1 MNWIGRDKKAL
12 TFALPIRQADCCCS
26 LDDKALCS
34 IHRLMPHVPNP
45 SELSDWLSTWGYLG
59 VFICVFIG
67 NLGIPV
73 PEETVLLAAGF
84 LAGRGD
90 LSLQPLFLVGIG
102 SAVIGDCC
110 GFLFG
115 RTGGQRLF
123 EGLAQRFTF
132 VRSRYERLQ
141 SFFCT
146 HGSKAVFMA
155 RFIAGARFMAGPM
168 AGAAGM
174 SFLRF
179 LGWNLSGALVWC
191 SLIITIG
198 YLVGDELEWVAHLV
212 HAASYWVALALF
224 LLSAAMWLR
233 VRERQRNRSEANS

>member
-1 MNWIGRDKKAL
+1 
-12 TFALPIRQADCCCS
+12 
-26 LDDKALCS
+26 
-34 IHRLMPHVPNP
+34 MPHLPDP
-45 SELSDWLSTWGYLG
+45 SQLSSWLSDWGYLG

-90 LSLQPLFLVGIG
+90 LSLEPLYLVGIG
-102 SAVIGDCC
+102 SAVTGDCC

-115 RTGGQRLF
+115 RTGGQRLL
-123 EGLAQRFTF
+123 EKLAQRFAF
-132 VRSRYERLQ
+132 VRSRYKRLQ
-141 SFFCT
+141 AFFQT

-155 RFIAGARFMAGPM
+155 RFIAGARFLAGPM

-174 SFLRF
+174 SFPSF
-179 LGWNLSGALVWC
+179 LGWNISGALIWC

-198 YLVGDELEWVAHLV
+198 YLVGDEFQWIAQVVHMAGRLVAMGVLLLL
-212 HAASYWVALALF
+212 VALWFFA
-224 LLSAAMWLR
+224 R
-233 VRERQRNRSEANS
+233 VRRHGRAEA

>member
-1 MNWIGRDKKAL
+1 
-12 TFALPIRQADCCCS
+12 
-26 LDDKALCS
+26 
-34 IHRLMPHVPNP
+34 MPHVTSP
-45 SELSDWLSTWGYLG
+45 SELSDWLSTWSYLG

-90 LSLQPLFLVGIG
+90 LSLKPLYLVGIG
-102 SAVIGDCC
+102 SAVTGDCL

-123 EGLAQRFTF
+123 ERLAQRFAF
-132 VRSRYERLQ
+132 VRIRYERLQ
-141 SFFCT
+141 SFFKA
-146 HGSKAVFMA
+146 HGAKAVFMA
-155 RFIAGARFMAGPM
+155 RFVVGARFMAGPM

-179 LGWNLSGALVWC
+179 LGWNLSGALIWC

-198 YLVGDELEWVAHLV
+198 YLVGDELEGVAHV
-212 HAASYWVALALF
+212 IHAASYWVAMGIF
-224 LLSAAMWLR
+224 LLLAAIWLLWHH
-233 VRERQRNRSEANS
+233 RQRTQTGAIADSNRKSSDTRAYQADP

>member
-1 MNWIGRDKKAL
+1 
-12 TFALPIRQADCCCS
+12 
-26 LDDKALCS
+26 
-34 IHRLMPHVPNP
+34 MPHVPNP
-45 SELSDWLSTWGYLG
+45 SELSDWLATWGYLG
-59 VFICVFIG
+59 VFICVFMG

-90 LSLQPLFLVGIG
+90 LSLEPLYLVGIG
-102 SAVIGDCC
+102 SAVTGDCC

-123 EGLAQRFTF
+123 EWLAQRFAF
-132 VRSRYERLQ
+132 VRSRYQRLQ
-141 SFFCT
+141 AFFNT

-155 RFIAGARFMAGPM
+155 RFVAGARFMAGPM

-179 LGWNLSGALVWC
+179 LGWNLSGALIWC

-198 YLVGDELEWVAHLV
+198 YLLGDELERVAHVL
-212 HAASYWVALALF
+212 HAASYWVAIGVV
-224 LLSAAMWLR
+224 LLLGLGWWFIHAR
-233 VRERQRNRSEANS
+233 HRSSSDA

>member
-1 MNWIGRDKKAL
+1 
-12 TFALPIRQADCCCS
+12 
-26 LDDKALCS
+26 
-34 IHRLMPHVPNP
+34 MPHVPNP
-45 SELSDWLSTWGYLG
+45 SELSDWLATWGYLG
-59 VFICVFIG
+59 VFICVFMG

-90 LSLQPLFLVGIG
+90 LSLEPLYLVGIG
-102 SAVIGDCC
+102 SAVTGDCC

-123 EGLAQRFTF
+123 ERLARRFAF
-132 VRSRYERLQ
+132 VRSRYQRLQ
-141 SFFCT
+141 TFFNT

-155 RFIAGARFMAGPM
+155 RFVAGARFMAGPM

-179 LGWNLSGALVWC
+179 LGWNLSGALIWC

-198 YLVGDELEWVAHLV
+198 YLVGDELERVAHVL
-212 HAASYWVALALF
+212 HTASYWLALGVV
-224 LLSAAMWLR
+224 LLLGLVWWFIRA
-233 VRERQRNRSEANS
+233 RQQNRSDA

>member
-1 MNWIGRDKKAL
+1 
-12 TFALPIRQADCCCS
+12 
-26 LDDKALCS
+26 
-34 IHRLMPHVPNP
+34 MPHVPNP
-45 SELSDWLSTWGYLG
+45 SELSNWLSTWGYLG

-84 LAGRGD
+84 LAGRGE
-90 LSLQPLFLVGIG
+90 LSLEPLYLVGIG
-102 SAVIGDCC
+102 SAVTGDCC

-123 EGLAQRFTF
+123 EQLARRFTF
-132 VRSRYERLQ
+132 VRTRYERLQ
-141 SFFCT
+141 EFFKI
-146 HGSKAVFMA
+146 HGPKAVFMA
-155 RFIAGARFMAGPM
+155 RFVAGARFMAGPM

-179 LGWNLSGALVWC
+179 LGWNVSGALIWC

-198 YLVGDELEWVAHLV
+198 YVVGDELEWVVHVV
-212 HAASYWVALALF
+212 HAASRWVALAIF
-224 LLSAAMWLR
+224 LLLAGIWFFW
-233 VRERQRNRSEANS
+233 RERQQDRSET

>member
-1 MNWIGRDKKAL
+1 
-12 TFALPIRQADCCCS
+12 
-26 LDDKALCS
+26 
-34 IHRLMPHVPNP
+34 MPHVTSP

-59 VFICVFIG
+59 VFICVFMG

-90 LSLQPLFLVGIG
+90 LSLEPLYLVGIG
-102 SAVIGDCC
+102 SAVTGDCC
-110 GFLFG
+110 GFFFG

-123 EGLAQRFTF
+123 GWLAQRFKF

-141 SFFCT
+141 AFFKT

-155 RFIAGARFMAGPM
+155 RFVAGARFMAGPM

-179 LGWNLSGALVWC
+179 LGWNVSGALIWC

-212 HAASYWVALALF
+212 HAASYWVALGACLLTAAIWLF
-224 LLSAAMWLR
+224 F
-233 VRERQRNRSEANS
+233 RERQRGRSEA

>member
-1 MNWIGRDKKAL
+1 
-12 TFALPIRQADCCCS
+12 
-26 LDDKALCS
+26 
-34 IHRLMPHVPNP
+34 MPHLPDP
-45 SELSDWLSTWGYLG
+45 SQLSSWLSDWGYLG

-84 LAGRGD
+84 LAGQGD
-90 LSLQPLFLVGIG
+90 LSLEPLYLVSIG
-102 SAVIGDCC
+102 SAVTGDCF

-115 RTGGQRLF
+115 RTGGQRLL
-123 EGLAQRFTF
+123 EKLAQRFAF
-132 VRSRYERLQ
+132 VRSRYRRLQ
-141 SFFCT
+141 MFFLT

-155 RFIAGARFMAGPM
+155 RFLAGPM

-179 LGWNLSGALVWC
+179 LGWNISGALIWC

-198 YLVGDELEWVAHLV
+198 YLVGDEFEWIAHVVHMAGQWVAVGVFLLL
-212 HAASYWVALALF
+212 VALWF
-224 LLSAAMWLR
+224 LAR
-233 VRERQRNRSEANS
+233 GRRERRAET